1 MGWIIVVV
9 IVAVAGVVGWVLWS
23 RSRKARAAAAQ
34 PEPARA
40 SRVTDATPMTGLEVA
55 LDQATDRSGRNMR
68 DKIES
73 GTAIDDLIV
82 PDDTG
87 PILRRALDHVE
98 HAEPVSPAASPE
110 PAPEALTGPDVTAEP
125 AGRETPPK
133 EG

>member
-9 IVAVAGVVGWVLWS
+9 IVAVVGVAGWLLWS
-23 RSRKARAAAAQ
+23 RSHKTPVASSQAT
-34 PEPARA
+34 PGRA
-40 SRVTDATPMTGLEVA
+40 SRVTDPTPMTGLEVA
-55 LDQATDRSGRNMR
+55 LDQVTDRSGRNMR

-98 HAEPVSPAASPE
+98 HAEPIAPAASPE
-110 PAPEALTGPDVTAEP
+110 MPPDTVLGPDVAAEP
-125 AGRETPPK
+125 AGGETPPN